1 MAPDS
6 SDIGI
11 GLLGLGTVGSGV
23 AGALSAN
30 GAEIA
35 RVAGA
40 PLTIRRALV
49 RDKNRKRAVEL
60 GHSLLTLNPADVVE
74 DDTIDIV
81 VELLGGEEPA
91 HSLIQA
97 ALKQGKHV
105 VTGNKEVIAKYG
117 PSLMT
122 LARTNG
128 VGLRFEAAVG
138 GGIPIIAPLRR
149 DLAGNQV
156 IAISAIINGTT
167 NYILTRMA
175 QEGASFEEALAE
187 AQSLGYA
194 EADPTSDVEGID
206 AAYKLAIMASLGF
219 KTRVEHAAVYREGI
233 ASLEARDFQYA
244 DELGYAIKLIARA
257 DRVPEGILA
266 RVVPTLVPYTDPLA
280 NVDGVI
286 NAVQVEG
293 DLVGRV
299 TFQGPGA
306 GAGPTAS
313 AVLGDVIHL
322 ARVVTSG
329 TTELPLPVPDG
340 DIPVLPLDHLQTRYY
355 VRVTVDDRPGVLAQ
369 IASNLG
375 QHDVSI
381 ASVTQKETF
390 DDDQT
395 AELVITTHSARESAI
410 QQALAQITALPAV
423 SKLGAL
429 LRIEG

>member
-128 VGLRFEAAVG
+128 VGLRFEAGARPVSSSSGSRVG
-138 GGIPIIAPLRR
+138 CDNTCII
-149 DLAGNQV
+149 
-156 IAISAIINGTT
+156 
-167 NYILTRMA
+167 M
-175 QEGASFEEALAE
+175 
-187 AQSLGYA
+187 
-194 EADPTSDVEGID
+194 
-206 AAYKLAIMASLGF
+206 
-219 KTRVEHAAVYREGI
+219 
-233 ASLEARDFQYA
+233 
-244 DELGYAIKLIARA
+244 
-257 DRVPEGILA
+257 
-266 RVVPTLVPYTDPLA
+266 
-280 NVDGVI
+280 
-286 NAVQVEG
+286 
-293 DLVGRV
+293 
-299 TFQGPGA
+299 
-306 GAGPTAS
+306 
-313 AVLGDVIHL
+313 
-322 ARVVTSG
+322 
-329 TTELPLPVPDG
+329 
-340 DIPVLPLDHLQTRYY
+340 
-355 VRVTVDDRPGVLAQ
+355 
-369 IASNLG
+369 
-375 QHDVSI
+375 
-381 ASVTQKETF
+381 
-390 DDDQT
+390 
-395 AELVITTHSARESAI
+395 
-410 QQALAQITALPAV
+410 
-423 SKLGAL
+423 SK
-429 LRIEG
+429 